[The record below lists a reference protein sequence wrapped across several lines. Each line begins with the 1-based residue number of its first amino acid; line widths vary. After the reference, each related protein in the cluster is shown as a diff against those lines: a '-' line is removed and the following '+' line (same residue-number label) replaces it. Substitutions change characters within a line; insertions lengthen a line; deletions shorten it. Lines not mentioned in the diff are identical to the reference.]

1 MKWLWIEERK
11 EGKRAAA
18 VSGGKIEAF
27 GVGKRQQNISVSQA
41 RERGGIMA
49 VQCNYCQEGETL
61 LLLSRRKG
69 AGPVQA
75 RWTNRRLSP
84 SAHVRTGDR
93 KKAMGP

>member
-1 MKWLWIEERK
+1 MYCEVALDRGEKRRK
-11 EGKRAAA
+11 EGCC
-18 VSGGKIEAF
+18 VGGEIEAF
-27 GVGKRQQNISVSQA
+27 GVERDSKIYLSQA
-41 RERGGIMA
+41 RKRGGIVV